1 MGRIAFFL
9 HRYMLDLCAKYIYQ
23 GRHGRF
29 LAGKAGNVWSLSRFW
44 EFESG
49 CDGLVRRWSSSH
61 CGCLTCQKSTVAAL
75 MLGNVR
81 SVKKDTKRSSNKL
94 LCLVS
99 FFMERTLYCYV
110 RTNNLRMHACLVLML
125 GWVNYLTLTF
135 KSGYLDSSYLVLDW
149 QKYKYL

>member
-1 MGRIAFFL
+1 MFRAPTG
-9 HRYMLDLCAKYIYQ
+9 
-23 GRHGRF
+23 
-29 LAGKAGNVWSLSRFW
+29 GKAGKVWSLSRFW

-49 CDGLVRRWSSSH
+49 CGGLVRRRSSSH
-61 CGCLTCQKSTVAAL
+61 CGCLACQKSTVAAL

-81 SVKKDTKRSSNKL
+81 SIKKDTKRSSNKL

-125 GWVNYLTLTF
+125 DWVNYLTLTF

-149 QKYKYL
+149 QKYYRNIVWRTKKHCTKRGSLKFC